1 MNTSKTGWIALGNT
15 RSGAPEDEKFVPELP
30 DGIEDAFDQEAAK
43 LGMVEG
49 EHTGPLSE
57 TETETEKETEKE
69 EKPVEDSESGSE
81 GEKEPDESEGK
92 EDKSEDKDG
101 DKPEGKSE
109 DKPEGKTEEKVEDNS
124 EKKEEKPADP
134 RDKDLD
140 IKLNPN
146 VAPKTREVIETF
158 KTKAQEARTERDA
171 LKKELDE
178 ARAKLKEG
186 GMDETTKKELE
197 ELRREVRN
205 INIEKDPGL
214 RLRYD
219 QRITE
224 NESRI
229 VGMLKKHGM
238 PEASIEALKKSGMKM
253 ANLDETLKILNKA
266 GYAEDEDEIREML
279 RENTKISREKQ
290 AEIEKI
296 KSDYTAYQERQKAE
310 EKRQSAE
317 VSDRIRVEFDK
328 NLKAIGAEYP
338 EFKCPPM
345 PEENDT
351 DAVKKVKLAAVEQY
365 KKTFG
370 EYIVKVNKLA
380 EDGVQTFQ
388 TAAKGVAYMDYI
400 VPSMK
405 KQITDL
411 KEKLA
416 EAESQLG
423 RVKKAGSMTKLVGSS
438 KPSAQDRKT
447 PQASSIDDLDSAFE
461 EAAKNMGMR

>member
-1 MNTSKTGWIALGNT
+1 
-15 RSGAPEDEKFVPELP
+15 
-30 DGIEDAFDQEAAK
+30 
-43 LGMVEG
+43 MVEG

-69 EKPVEDSESGSE
+69 EKPVEDADAGSE
-81 GEKEPDESEGK
+81 GEKDPEE
-92 EDKSEDKDG
+92 EDKSEDKAG

-124 EKKEEKPADP
+124 EKKEEKPADA
-134 RDKDLD
+134 RDNDLD

-158 KTKAQEARTERDA
+158 KTKAQEARTERDV
-171 LKKELDE
+171 LKKELEE

-205 INIEKDPGL
+205 VNIEKDPGL

-219 QRITE
+219 QRISE

-238 PEASIEALKKSGMKM
+238 PEANIEALKKSGLKM

-296 KSDYTAYQERQKAE
+296 RGDYKAYQERQAAE

-317 VSDRIRVEFDK
+317 VSERIRVEFDK

-338 EFKCPPM
+338 EFKCPPL

-351 DAVKKVKLAAVEQY
+351 DAVKKAKNAAVEKY
-365 KKTFG
+365 KKDFG

-388 TAAKGVAYMDYI
+388 TAAKGLAYMDYI

-411 KEKLA
+411 KAKLA
-416 EAESQLG
+416 EAETQLG
-423 RVKKAGSMTKLVGSS
+423 RVKKAGSMTKLVGST
-438 KPSAQDRKT
+438 KPAAQDRKT
-447 PQASSIDDLDSAFE
+447 TPQASSMEDLEASFE

>member
-57 TETETEKETEKE
+57 TETETETEKETEKE
-69 EKPVEDSESGSE
+69 EKPVEDADAGSE
-81 GEKEPDESEGK
+81 GEKDQEE
-92 EDKSEDKDG
+92 EDKSEDKAG

-238 PEASIEALKKSGMKM
+238 PEASIEALKKSGLKM

-296 KSDYTAYQERQKAE
+296 KTDYTSYQERQTAE

-351 DAVKKVKLAAVEQY
+351 DAVKKVKLASVEQY

-388 TAAKGVAYMDYI
+388 TAAKGLAYMDYI

-411 KEKLA
+411 KAKLA
-416 EAESQLG
+416 EAEGQLG

-438 KPSAQDRKT
+438 KPAAQDRKT
-447 PQASSIDDLDSAFE
+447 PQASSVEDLDSAFD

>member
-1 MNTSKTGWIALGNT
+1 
-15 RSGAPEDEKFVPELP
+15 
-30 DGIEDAFDQEAAK
+30 
-43 LGMVEG
+43 MVEG
-49 EHTGPLSE
+49 EHTGPLSETE

-171 LKKELDE
+171 LKKELEE
-178 ARAKLKEG
+178 AHAKLKEG

-238 PEASIEALKKSGMKM
+238 PEASIEALKKSGLKM
-253 ANLDETLKILNKA
+253 SNLDETLKILNKA

-279 RENTKISREKQ
+279 RENAKISREKQ

-447 PQASSIDDLDSAFE
+447 PQASSIDDLDSAFD

>member
-57 TETETEKETEKE
+57 TETETETEKETEKE
-69 EKPVEDSESGSE
+69 EKPVEDADAGSE
-81 GEKEPDESEGK
+81 GEKDQEE
-92 EDKSEDKDG
+92 EDKSEDKAG

-124 EKKEEKPADP
+124 EKKEEKPADA
-134 RDKDLD
+134 RDNDLD

-158 KTKAQEARTERDA
+158 KTKAQEARTERDV

-219 QRITE
+219 QRVAE

-238 PEASIEALKKSGMKM
+238 PEASIEALKKSGLKM

-296 KSDYTAYQERQKAE
+296 KTDYTSYQERQTAE
-310 EKRQSAE
+310 EKRQAAE

-351 DAVKKVKLAAVEQY
+351 DAVKKVKLASVEQY

-388 TAAKGVAYMDYI
+388 TAAKGLAYMDYI

-411 KEKLA
+411 KAKLA
-416 EAESQLG
+416 EAEGQLG

-447 PQASSIDDLDSAFE
+447 PQASSVEDLDSAFD

>member
-69 EKPVEDSESGSE
+69 EKPVEDADDGSE
-81 GEKEPDESEGK
+81 GEKDPVE

-178 ARAKLKEG
+178 AHAKLKEG